1 VLKGAMLL
9 ATWFDEPRRATRDED
24 LLGFGDPAPDGLTDG
39 FADDPGKQRQWD
51 AFARG
56 LSGGVPELRIVIRD
70 LRQGLSRLFWPR

>member
-24 LLGFGDPAPDGLTDG
+24 LLGFGDPAQTASRMASG
-39 FADDPGKQRQWD
+39 DPGKQRQWD
-51 AFARG
+51 AFARR